1 MHIHKIMQTD
11 VVTIQADETVGD
23 AVQVCMEEHIRHLPV
38 LEGDELIG
46 IITSNDIRHATP
58 SPVDEGGEAAHR
70 AFLALPVRRVMKRA
84 PITASPNHR
93 LRDVVALMADNK
105 IGAVPIVSAGK
116 LVGIVSEVD
125 VLRCFA
131 QILDLLE

>member
-1 MHIHKIMQTD
+1 
-11 VVTIQADETVGD
+11 
-23 AVQVCMEEHIRHLPV
+23 
-38 LEGDELIG
+38 
-46 IITSNDIRHATP
+46 
-58 SPVDEGGEAAHR
+58 
-70 AFLALPVRRVMKRA
+70 
-84 PITASPNHR
+84 
-93 LRDVVALMADNK
+93 MADNK

>member
-1 MHIHKIMQTD
+1 
-11 VVTIQADETVGD
+11 
-23 AVQVCMEEHIRHLPV
+23 
-38 LEGDELIG
+38 
-46 IITSNDIRHATP
+46 
-58 SPVDEGGEAAHR
+58 
-70 AFLALPVRRVMKRA
+70 MKRA